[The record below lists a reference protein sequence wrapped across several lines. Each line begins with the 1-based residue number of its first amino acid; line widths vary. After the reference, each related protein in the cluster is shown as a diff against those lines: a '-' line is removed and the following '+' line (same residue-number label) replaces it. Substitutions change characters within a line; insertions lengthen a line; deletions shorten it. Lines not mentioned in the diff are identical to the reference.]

1 MSTVLAVALLAV
13 AGFCFGG
20 AYSLY
25 SQKEPFWMVGLVVV
39 LGALALAAGWLYL

>member
-1 MSTVLAVALLAV
+1 MSTVLAVVLLAF

-25 SQKEPFWMVGLVVV
+25 SQKKPLWMVGLVVV
-39 LGALALAAGWLYL
+39 LGALSLVAGWLYL